1 MFHHFPQDSPCIGG
15 YRNPHLSDLHLG
27 NPTEKISKPQSSAG
41 FGFWSLRPA
50 PARPGRPG
58 ISCTEVQGWGGQVGN
73 SLSHHGFQY
82 PNGLTWIH
90 WGPVDII
97 DIMDTAELMPL
108 TSQVREWA
116 FEHPR
121 PQGGKIVVGWNW
133 KMDENGLYLKCESWL
148 STGTQDDQSVMCW
161 NLEAREAAG
170 KVGSKPAVSG
180 SSCKGLDQLFW

>member
-1 MFHHFPQDSPCIGG
+1 MCFFSQGYISESGSWSCSIIFPKIHHALGAIEI
-15 YRNPHLSDLHLG
+15 LIVSDLQFG

-41 FGFWSLRPA
+41 FGFWSPRPA

-121 PQGGKIVVGWNW
+121 PRREDCCRLKL
-133 KMDENGLYLKCESWL
+133 ENGWKWSVPEMWILAIHWHPRWSICHVLKPRS
-148 STGTQDDQSVMCW
+148 
-161 NLEAREAAG
+161 
-170 KVGSKPAVSG
+170 
-180 SSCKGLDQLFW
+180 